1 MPQTI
6 TESDYIYFLKHLTV
20 FKPKMKLALKTTL
33 LLFSAFYLVPFFA
46 SGFGVLSHEAI
57 VDAEW
62 DHSILPLLKAK
73 FPSASIEEQN
83 EAHAYAYGGA
93 VAPDMGYYPL
103 GSKLFTNLVHYVRSG
118 DMVDA
123 LLRDARNIN
132 EYAFALGFLSHY
144 VADDYGHPLATNR
157 SVPLVYPRLRKK
169 YGNVIT
175 YGDNKVSHLRMEFG
189 FDVLEV
195 AKGNYASQAYRNFIG
210 FKVDTAVLS
219 KAFFETYGLTIDEVF
234 SHHFHLGVETFRWI
248 VANIF
253 PVITREAWATK
264 KHQILKQYN
273 TANSKNF
280 KFKMR
285 RRQYNKQFGKDYK
298 RPGFSAKMLSFFL
311 RVIPKIGPLRA
322 LKFKPPTP
330 QSEVFFDRSFDTIL
344 LHYSSRIKR
353 LPQDHEPLR
362 DIDFDTGL
370 PTANCEYQ
378 LADQTYVAWL
388 LRLNGDEFKNTNAS
402 IQKNIIRFFHLPA
415 VAGSHSTLSKK
426 CIRFMEA
433 YHEIVKLDPQ

>member
-1 MPQTI
+1 MNMAT
-6 TESDYIYFLKHLTV
+6 
-20 FKPKMKLALKTTL
+20 KTTL
-33 LLFSAFYLVPFFA
+33 LLLPVFCLLPFFSRA
-46 SGFGVLSHEAI
+46 FGVLSHEAI
-57 VDAEW
+57 IDAAW

-73 FPSASIEEQN
+73 FPAATVVEQN

-93 VAPDMGYYPL
+93 VAPDMGFYPF

-123 LLRDARNIN
+123 LLRDARTIN

-144 VADDYGHPLATNR
+144 IADDYGHPLATNR

-169 YGNVIT
+169 YGNVVT
-175 YGDNKVSHLRMEFG
+175 YGDNNISHLRMEFG

-219 KAFFETYGLTIDEVF
+219 KAFFETYGLTINEVF
-234 SHHFHLGVETFRWI
+234 NYHFQMAVGTFRWI

-253 PVITREAWATK
+253 PVITKEAWATK

-298 RPGFSAKMLSFFL
+298 RPGFSAKMLSFFM
-311 RVIPKIGPLRA
+311 RVMPKVGPLRA
-322 LKFKPPTP
+322 LKFRPPTP
-330 QSEVFFDRSFDTIL
+330 QSEVYFDRSFDTIL
-344 LHYSSRIKR
+344 VHYSSRISR
-353 LPQDHEPLR
+353 LPQHHLSLQ

-370 PTANCEYQ
+370 PTANCEYA
-378 LADQTYVAWL
+378 LCNQTYVMWL
-388 LRLNGDEFKNTNAS
+388 LKLSDNKFKHTDAPM
-402 IQKNIIRFFHLPA
+402 QKNIENFFHLPTSA
-415 VAGSHSTLSKK
+415 ARKTIVSKK
-426 CIRFMEA
+426 CNRFFSA
-433 YHEIVKLDPQ
+433 YAEILKLNPQ